1 VPGFEAAQVP
11 EAERTAVAGDAG
23 GGGGHVVVVL
33 QGAGVGQPPGQRS
46 NTIRLLCSEQKPSL
60 SYTDKKENEIFL
72 IYKEIQNGAVAKPYM
87 RTFRGRAALYM
98 RKCANI

>member
-1 VPGFEAAQVP
+1 LLKVKAKKLQPVSVPGFEAAQVP

-46 NTIRLLCSEQKPSL
+46 NSIRLLCSEQKPNL
-60 SYTDKKENEIFL
+60 SYTDKKENKIFL
-72 IYKEIQNGAVAKPYM
+72 IYKEIQNGALD
-87 RTFRGRAALYM
+87 FLLY
-98 RKCANI
+98 

>member
-11 EAERTAVAGDAG
+11 EAERTAVDGDAG

-46 NTIRLLCSEQKPSL
+46 NTIRLLGSEQKPSL
-60 SYTDKKENEIFL
+60 NYYSVLYIFAKYVL
-72 IYKEIQNGAVAKPYM
+72 NGTVS
-87 RTFRGRAALYM
+87 
-98 RKCANI
+98 

>member
-33 QGAGVGQPPGQRS
+33 QGASVGQPPGQRC
-46 NTIRLLCSEQKPSL
+46 NTIRLLRSEQIPNL
-60 SYTDKKENEIFL
+60 SYTDKKESL
-72 IYKEIQNGAVAKPYM
+72 ICKEILNGAVAKSYI
-87 RTFRGRAALYM
+87 
-98 RKCANI
+98 RKGFLIYEKLR